1 METETRQEILLGPW
15 VGEIEGF
22 LGRHG
27 HEDLHERENAV
38 GKDAPVGIA
47 LDLVDGLTD
56 VDAAALELN
65 MEHGDAV
72 DEQHHVAAPI

>member
-1 METETRQEILLGPW
+1 M
-15 VGEIEGF
+15 
-22 LGRHG
+22 
-27 HEDLHERENAV
+27 
-38 GKDAPVGIA
+38 GIA